1 MLSFASGLS
10 PNSDAFAI
18 FVTEK
23 YEYKDENN
31 LLSKD
36 VAHKV
41 NLFLKSLKAK
51 NKGEEINS
59 VDISS
64 QKKCFIIKVK
74 NNHNNSYFE
83 EIGGIFFT
91 YIKRFKNINSVDI
104 YADSL
109 NEKKDNLIKFFSE
122 FIFGFNLKSYTFNK
136 YKTFNKEKINK
147 KINFKIITSNKS
159 KIENNYKYYDAIK
172 DGVFLTRDLVS
183 EPPNVLNP
191 KAYVQE
197 IKKLSKLG
205 LKIKAYGEKELK
217 KLGLN
222 ALLGV
227 GQGSSNE
234 TYLVS
239 IEWNGKKKPNQK
251 PLAFVGKGVCFDTGG
266 ISLKPPKFMEE
277 MKYDMAGSAVVVG
290 LLKSLALRKA
300 KVNVVGVVG
309 LVENMPGGNAQ
320 RPGDIVKSYSGKTIE
335 ILNTDAEGRLV
346 LADALSFAEKKYKPK
361 FIIDLATLTGAIII
375 SLGEEYAGLFSNS
388 DELSKNI
395 FKASE
400 DVNEKVWRLPL
411 HKNYD
416 KLIDSNIADV
426 QNINYVG
433 GAGSIT
439 AAQFLQRFILN
450 KTPWAHLDIAGM
462 AFQKKA
468 ANLNPGG
475 ATGFGVRLL
484 NHLIKKYYE

>member
-1 MLSFASGLS
+1 MLSFTSSLS
-10 PNSDAFAI
+10 PHSDAFVI

-23 YEYKDENN
+23 YAYKDKRHI
-31 LLSKD
+31 LSSN
-36 VAHKV
+36 KV
-41 NLFLKSLKAK
+41 QKINSFLSVLKTK
-51 NKGEEINS
+51 NKDEEIS
-59 VDISS
+59 SFDISEK
-64 QKKCFIIKVK
+64 QKCFIIKVK
-74 NNHNNSYFE
+74 SKFTSYWPQE
-83 EIGGIFFT
+83 NGGNFFFH
-91 YIKRFKNINSVDI
+91 IKKFKGIKKIDL
-104 YADSL
+104 YPESL
-109 NEKKDNLIKFFSE
+109 DFDNEKLASFFSQ

-136 YKTFNKEKINK
+136 YKTLNKEKIK
-147 KINFKIITSNKS
+147 EKIDFKIITKNKE
-159 KIENNYKYYDAIK
+159 KIEKNYKYYEAIK
-172 DGVFLTRDLVS
+172 EGVFLTRDLVS

-191 KAYVQE
+191 KSYVQE
-197 IKKLSKLG
+197 IQKLSKLG
-205 LKIKAYGEKELK
+205 LKIKSYNEKELK
-217 KLGLN
+217 RLGLN

-227 GQGSSNE
+227 GLGSANE
-234 TYLVS
+234 TYLVT
-239 IEWNGKKKPNQK
+239 IEWNGKNNSLKN
-251 PLAFVGKGVCFDTGG
+251 PLTFVGKGVCFDTGG
-266 ISLKPPKFMEE
+266 ISLKPAKFMEE

-300 KVNVVGVVG
+300 KVNAVGVVG
-309 LVENMPGGNAQ
+309 LVENMPGSRAQ

-375 SLGEEYAGLFSNS
+375 SLGEEYAGLFSNN

-400 DVNEKVWRLPL
+400 NVNEKVWRLPL

-416 KLIDSNIADV
+416 KLIDSTIADV
-426 QNINYVG
+426 QNINYSG

-462 AFQKKA
+462 AFSKKA
-468 ANLNPGG
+468 ANLNPSG

-484 NHLIKKYYE
+484 NNLIKEHYE